1 MSEGPG
7 GPQGAT
13 AGGTLA
19 MRMLSQQ
26 AMVAS
31 QMKRAAND
39 KAIAQMLAAKK
50 SGPPAARLGDEIQHK
65 SFLGALAGAVLGA
78 IVTIAE
84 GCLIMAACATG
95 PYALVLVPAL
105 MYASYKASDYVEE
118 KQNQLESWI
127 NSFCDTD
134 GAINTGSENVN
145 INGKPAARAAV
156 TLPPPPPPGAIPE
169 VPQGEPSWGDIATD
183 LLESAAEK
191 AVPLAKAWGNAVIT
205 LTDSNAGFMDRLC
218 AGTSLLF
225 PAGPVLMEFA
235 TMVGGRGEIKK
246 DVDFPEAGEDTALCD
261 KENKPPR
268 IAQGSSNVF
277 INNQPAARKGDKL
290 ECSAAIVEG
299 SPDVF
304 IGGEQ
309 VTYLDIQP
317 EFPPWQRMILGGIT
331 IASYLLPPAGLLGK
345 LGNLAKLGKLGNLL
359 GKSGKLLGAKLGA
372 LLSRTKN
379 ALKNTY
385 NVLKKFIKDPV
396 DPVTGAYCDERT
408 DFTLGQTLP
417 LSFTRFHCS
426 VLPLHGLT
434 GVGWSDSWSE
444 YAWVREQGK
453 RVDIISLGATL
464 NFAFDGE
471 SDTAVNPYHAQY
483 ILRRRDDYLEL
494 FDRDALS
501 SRFFYDAFPGMRLRH
516 PVTDDTSD
524 DRLAH
529 SPNDRMYMLGGMSD
543 TASNRITFERDSQYR
558 ITGVSHTDGIRL
570 KLTYHASGYLKA
582 IHRTDN
588 GIQTLATYEQDAR
601 GRLTEADAR
610 LDYHLF
616 YEYDAADRIIRWSDN
631 DQTWSRFTYDEQG
644 RCVNVTGAEGYY
656 NATLDYGD
664 GCTTVT
670 DGKGIHRY
678 YYDPDGNILREEA
691 PDGSTTTYEWDE
703 FHHLLARH
711 SPAGRV
717 EKFEYNAA
725 HGQLSRYTAA
735 DGAEW
740 QYRYDERGLLSNIT
754 DPAGQTWT
762 QQCDERGLPV
772 SLVSPQGEETRLA
785 YTAQGLLSG
794 IFRQDERRL
803 GIEYD
808 HHNRPET
815 LTDVMGR
822 EHHTEYSGHDLP
834 VKMRGPG
841 GQSVRLQW
849 QQHHKLSGIERA
861 GTGAEGFRYDRHG
874 NLLAYTDGNGVVWT
888 MEYGPFDLPVARTDG
903 EGHRWQ
909 YRYDKDTLQLTEV
922 INPQGRRAIEYHYP
936 DEHTVIRCIL
946 PPEDERDRHP
956 DESLLKTTYRY
967 NAAGE
972 LTEVILPGDET
983 LTFSRDEAGRE
994 VLRHSNRGFA
1004 CEQGWNAAGQPVSQ
1018 RAGFFPAEATW
1029 GGLVLSLVREY
1040 RYDSAGNV
1048 SGVTSRED
1056 YGRETRREYRL
1067 DRNGQVTAVTASGT
1081 GLGYGEGD
1089 ESYGYDSCGYLKAQS
1104 AGRHRISEETDQYA
1118 GGHRLKQ
1125 AGNTQYDYDAAGRM
1139 VSRTRHRDGY
1149 RPETERFRWDSRDQL
1164 TGYCSAQGEQWEY
1177 RHDASGRRTEKR
1189 CDRKK
1194 IRFTYLWDGDSIAE
1208 IREYRDDKLY
1218 SVRHLV
1224 FNGFELI
1231 SQQFSRVRQPH
1242 PSVAPL
1248 WVTRT
1253 NHAVSD
1259 PTGRPL
1265 MLFNSEGKTVWRPGQ
1280 TSLWGL
1286 ALSLPADT
1294 DYPDPRGELD
1304 PEADPGLLYAG
1315 QWQDAESGLC
1325 YNRFRYYEPESG
1337 MYLVS
1342 DPLGLLGGE
1351 QTYRYVPNP
1360 LGWIDQYGLAGC
1372 PRALARAMKRANRNL
1387 AKSAGYMNRAW
1398 YKFKGSAAHHIVAW
1412 DDPRALGARKIL
1424 EKYGI
1429 HIDSAENGIFLKH
1442 VDPNSL
1448 QPGSYHRVI
1457 HTNKYYA
1464 DVEARL
1470 ADAAKANGKQGVL
1483 DELDAIRDDLL
1494 FNRLIY

>member
-529 SPNDRMYMLGGMSD
+529 SPADRMYMLGGMSD

-610 LDYHLF
+610 LDYPRMSYREL
-616 YEYDAADRIIRWSDN
+616 YKPDEKPLAIMVPAWNETGVIGNMAELAA
-631 DQTWSRFTYDEQG
+631 T
-644 RCVNVTGAEGYY
+644 
-656 NATLDYGD
+656 TLDYENYHIFVGTYPNDPDTQRDVDEVCARFPNVHKVVCARPGPTSKADCLNNVLDAITQFERSANFAFAGFILHDAEDVISPMELRLFNYLVERKDLIQIPVYPFEREWTHFTSMTYIDEFSELHGKDVPVREALAGQVPSAGVGTCFSRRAVTALLADGD
-664 GCTTVT
+664 GIAFDVQSLTE
-670 DGKGIHRY
+670 DYDIGFRLKEKGMTEIFVRFPVVDEAKEREQRKFLQHARTSNMICVREY
-678 YYDPDGNILREEA
+678 FPDTF
-691 PDGSTTTYEWDE
+691 STAVRQKSRWIIGIVFQGFKTHKWTSSLTLNYFLWRDRKGAISN
-703 FHHLLARH
+703 FVSFLAMLVMLQLLLLLAYESLWPNAWHFLSIFSGSAWLMTLLWLNFGLMVNRIVQ
-711 SPAGRV
+711 RV
-717 EKFEYNAA
+717 IFVTGY
-725 HGQLSRYTAA
+725 Y
-735 DGAEW
+735 
-740 QYRYDERGLLSNIT
+740 GLT
-754 DPAGQTWT
+754 
-762 QQCDERGLPV
+762 
-772 SLVSPQGEETRLA
+772 
-785 YTAQGLLSG
+785 QGLLSVL
-794 IFRQDERRL
+794 RL
-803 GIEYD
+803 F
-808 HHNRPET
+808 
-815 LTDVMGR
+815 
-822 EHHTEYSGHDLP
+822 
-834 VKMRGPG
+834 
-841 GQSVRLQW
+841 W
-849 QQHHKLSGIERA
+849 
-861 GTGAEGFRYDRHG
+861 G
-874 NLLAYTDGNGVVWT
+874 NL
-888 MEYGPFDLPVARTDG
+888 
-903 EGHRWQ
+903 
-909 YRYDKDTLQLTEV
+909 
-922 INPQGRRAIEYHYP
+922 INFMANWRA
-936 DEHTVIRCIL
+936 
-946 PPEDERDRHP
+946 
-956 DESLLKTTYRY
+956 
-967 NAAGE
+967 
-972 LTEVILPGDET
+972 
-983 LTFSRDEAGRE
+983 
-994 VLRHSNRGFA
+994 
-1004 CEQGWNAAGQPVSQ
+1004 
-1018 RAGFFPAEATW
+1018 
-1029 GGLVLSLVREY
+1029 
-1040 RYDSAGNV
+1040 
-1048 SGVTSRED
+1048 
-1056 YGRETRREYRL
+1056 
-1067 DRNGQVTAVTASGT
+1067 
-1081 GLGYGEGD
+1081 
-1089 ESYGYDSCGYLKAQS
+1089 
-1104 AGRHRISEETDQYA
+1104 
-1118 GGHRLKQ
+1118 LKQ
-1125 AGNTQYDYDAAGRM
+1125 VLQHG
-1139 VSRTRHRDGY
+1139 
-1149 RPETERFRWDSRDQL
+1149 
-1164 TGYCSAQGEQWEY
+1164 
-1177 RHDASGRRTEKR
+1177 
-1189 CDRKK
+1189 
-1194 IRFTYLWDGDSIAE
+1194 
-1208 IREYRDDKLY
+1208 
-1218 SVRHLV
+1218 
-1224 FNGFELI
+1224 
-1231 SQQFSRVRQPH
+1231 
-1242 PSVAPL
+1242 
-1248 WVTRT
+1248 
-1253 NHAVSD
+1253 
-1259 PTGRPL
+1259 
-1265 MLFNSEGKTVWRPGQ
+1265 
-1280 TSLWGL
+1280 
-1286 ALSLPADT
+1286 
-1294 DYPDPRGELD
+1294 DPR
-1304 PEADPGLLYAG
+1304 
-1315 QWQDAESGLC
+1315 
-1325 YNRFRYYEPESG
+1325 R
-1337 MYLVS
+1337 
-1342 DPLGLLGGE
+1342 
-1351 QTYRYVPNP
+1351 
-1360 LGWIDQYGLAGC
+1360 
-1372 PRALARAMKRANRNL
+1372 
-1387 AKSAGYMNRAW
+1387 
-1398 YKFKGSAAHHIVAW
+1398 VAW
-1412 DDPRALGARKIL
+1412 DKTTHDFPSVTGDTRSLRPLGQILLENQVITEEQLDTALRNRVEGLRLGGSMLMQGLLSAEQLAQALAEQNGVAWESIDAWQIPSSLIAEMPASVALHYAVLPLRLENDELIVGSEDGIDPVSLAALTRKVGRKVRYVIVLRGQIVTGLRHWYARRRGHDPRAMLYNAVQHQWLTEQQTGEIWRQYVPHQFLFAEILTTLGHINRSAINVLLLRHERSSLPLGKFLVTEGVISQETLDRVLTIQRELQVSMQSLLLKAGLNTEQVAQL
-1424 EKYGI
+1424 E
-1429 HIDSAENGIFLKH
+1429 SENEG
-1442 VDPNSL
+1442 
-1448 QPGSYHRVI
+1448 
-1457 HTNKYYA
+1457 
-1464 DVEARL
+1464 E
-1470 ADAAKANGKQGVL
+1470 
-1483 DELDAIRDDLL
+1483 
-1494 FNRLIY
+1494 

>member
-1 MSEGPG
+1 MKATFNCRLNGRISQCRSWC
-7 GPQGAT
+7 PQIT
-13 AGGTLA
+13 
-19 MRMLSQQ
+19 
-26 AMVAS
+26 VAS
-31 QMKRAAND
+31 
-39 KAIAQMLAAKK
+39 
-50 SGPPAARLGDEIQHK
+50 
-65 SFLGALAGAVLGA
+65 
-78 IVTIAE
+78 T
-84 GCLIMAACATG
+84 
-95 PYALVLVPAL
+95 
-105 MYASYKASDYVEE
+105 
-118 KQNQLESWI
+118 W
-127 NSFCDTD
+127 
-134 GAINTGSENVN
+134 
-145 INGKPAARAAV
+145 
-156 TLPPPPPPGAIPE
+156 
-169 VPQGEPSWGDIATD
+169 
-183 LLESAAEK
+183 
-191 AVPLAKAWGNAVIT
+191 
-205 LTDSNAGFMDRLC
+205 
-218 AGTSLLF
+218 SL
-225 PAGPVLMEFA
+225 
-235 TMVGGRGEIKK
+235 
-246 DVDFPEAGEDTALCD
+246 
-261 KENKPPR
+261 
-268 IAQGSSNVF
+268 AQGSSNVF
-277 INNQPAARKGDKL
+277 INNQPAARQGDKL
-290 ECSAAIVEG
+290 ECSAAIVGG

-345 LGNLAKLGKLGNLL
+345 LKNLARLGKLGNLL

-372 LLSRTKN
+372 LLGKTGKS
-379 ALKNTY
+379 LKSIANKVIRWVT
-385 NVLKKFIKDPV
+385 DPV

-417 LSFTRFHCS
+417 LSFTRFHSS

-444 YAWVREQGK
+444 YAWVREQGN

-529 SPNDRMYMLGGMSD
+529 SPGDRMYMLGGMSD

-631 DQTWSRFTYDEQG
+631 DQTWSRFTYDAQG

-740 QYRYDERGLLSNIT
+740 LYRYDERGLFSNIT

-762 QQCDERGLPV
+762 QLCDERGLPV

-922 INPQGRRAIEYHYP
+922 INPQGESYLYVLDNCGRVTEERDWGGVVWRYRYDADGLCTARVNGLEETILYSRDAAGRLAEIITPEGKTQYAYDKSGRLTGIFSPDGISQRTGYDERGRVNVTTQGRRAIEYHHP

-972 LTEVILPGDET
+972 LTEIILPGDET

-1029 GGLVLSLVREY
+1029 GGLVPSLVREY
-1040 RYDSAGNV
+1040 RYDSAGTF
-1048 SGVTSRED
+1048 S
-1056 YGRETRREYRL
+1056 
-1067 DRNGQVTAVTASGT
+1067 TAVRQKSRWIIGIVFQGFKTHKWTSSLTLNYFLWRDRKGAISNFVSFLAMLVMLQLLLLLAYESLWPNAWHFLSIFSGSAWLMTLLWLNFGLMVNRIVQRVIFVT
-1081 GLGYGEGD
+1081 GYYGLTQGLL
-1089 ESYGYDSCGYLKAQS
+1089 SVLRLFWGNLINFMANWR
-1104 AGRHRISEETDQYA
+1104 A
-1118 GGHRLKQ
+1118 LKQ
-1125 AGNTQYDYDAAGRM
+1125 VLQHG
-1139 VSRTRHRDGY
+1139 
-1149 RPETERFRWDSRDQL
+1149 
-1164 TGYCSAQGEQWEY
+1164 
-1177 RHDASGRRTEKR
+1177 
-1189 CDRKK
+1189 
-1194 IRFTYLWDGDSIAE
+1194 
-1208 IREYRDDKLY
+1208 
-1218 SVRHLV
+1218 
-1224 FNGFELI
+1224 
-1231 SQQFSRVRQPH
+1231 
-1242 PSVAPL
+1242 
-1248 WVTRT
+1248 
-1253 NHAVSD
+1253 
-1259 PTGRPL
+1259 
-1265 MLFNSEGKTVWRPGQ
+1265 
-1280 TSLWGL
+1280 
-1286 ALSLPADT
+1286 
-1294 DYPDPRGELD
+1294 DPR
-1304 PEADPGLLYAG
+1304 
-1315 QWQDAESGLC
+1315 
-1325 YNRFRYYEPESG
+1325 R
-1337 MYLVS
+1337 
-1342 DPLGLLGGE
+1342 
-1351 QTYRYVPNP
+1351 
-1360 LGWIDQYGLAGC
+1360 
-1372 PRALARAMKRANRNL
+1372 
-1387 AKSAGYMNRAW
+1387 
-1398 YKFKGSAAHHIVAW
+1398 VAW
-1412 DDPRALGARKIL
+1412 DKTTHDFPSVTGDTRSLRPLGQILLENQVITEEQLDTALRNRVEGLRLGGSMLMQGLISAEQLAQALAEQNGVAWESIDAWQIPSSLIAEMPASVALHYAVLPLRLENDELIVGSEDGIDPVSLAALTRKVGRKVRYVIVLRGQIVTGLRHWYARRRGHDPRAMLYNAVQHQWLTEQQTGEIWRQYVPHQFLFAEILTTLGHINRSAINVWLLRHERSSLPLGKFLVTEGVISQETLDRVLTIQRELQVSMQSLLLKAGLNTEQVAQL
-1424 EKYGI
+1424 E
-1429 HIDSAENGIFLKH
+1429 SENEG
-1442 VDPNSL
+1442 
-1448 QPGSYHRVI
+1448 
-1457 HTNKYYA
+1457 
-1464 DVEARL
+1464 E
-1470 ADAAKANGKQGVL
+1470 
-1483 DELDAIRDDLL
+1483 
-1494 FNRLIY
+1494 

>member
-39 KAIAQMLAAKK
+39 KAIAQMLASKK

-134 GAINTGSENVN
+134 GAINTGSENVK

-205 LTDSNAGFMDRLC
+205 LTDSNAGFMDRVS
-218 AGTSLLF
+218 AGASLLF

-277 INNQPAARKGDKL
+277 INNQPAARQGDKL
-290 ECSAAIVEG
+290 ECSAAIVGG

-345 LGNLAKLGKLGNLL
+345 LKNLARLGKLGNLL

-372 LLSRTKN
+372 LLGKTGKS
-379 ALKNTY
+379 LKSIANKVIRWVT
-385 NVLKKFIKDPV
+385 DPV

-417 LSFTRFHCS
+417 LSFTRFHSS

-444 YAWVREQGK
+444 YAWVREQGN

-529 SPNDRMYMLGGMSD
+529 SPGDRMYMLGGMSD

-631 DQTWSRFTYDEQG
+631 DQTWSRFTYDAQG

-740 QYRYDERGLLSNIT
+740 LYRYDERGLFSNIT

-762 QQCDERGLPV
+762 QLCDERGLPV

-922 INPQGRRAIEYHYP
+922 INPQGESYLYVLDNCGRVTE
-936 DEHTVIRCIL
+936 EHDWGGVVWR
-946 PPEDERDRHP
+946 
-956 DESLLKTTYRY
+956 YRY
-967 NAAGE
+967 DADGLCTAKVNGLEETILYSRDAAGR
-972 LTEVILPGDET
+972 LAEVISPEGKT
-983 LTFSRDEAGRE
+983 
-994 VLRHSNRGFA
+994 
-1004 CEQGWNAAGQPVSQ
+1004 Q
-1018 RAGFFPAEATW
+1018 W
-1029 GGLVLSLVREY
+1029 GGLLPSLVREY

-1139 VSRTRHRDGY
+1139 VSRTKHRDGY

-1164 TGYCSAQGEQWEY
+1164 TGYCSAQGELWEY

-1231 SQQFSRVRQPH
+1231 SQQFSRVRQAH
-1242 PSVAPL
+1242 PSVAPQ

-1259 PTGRPL
+1259 LTGRPL

-1294 DYPDPRGELD
+1294 GYPDPRGELD
-1304 PEADPGLLYAG
+1304 PEAAPGLLYAG
-1315 QWQDAESGLC
+1315 QWQDTESGLC
-1325 YNRFRYYEPESG
+1325 YNRFRYYEPETG

-1360 LGWIDQYGLAGC
+1360 CGWVDPLGLAASSKISSLMDYIGDGRRVSGHTGFLDGVRLSRSQINNIAKEMEKLGIKVIRKADKYLPPNARAAFDYGL
-1372 PRALARAMKRANRNL
+1372 RNIYL
-1387 AKSAGYMNRAW
+1387 RKNATLYEVYHEVIHAKQFAKIGREAYE
-1398 YKFKGSAAHHIVAW
+1398 
-1412 DDPRALGARKIL
+1412 ALGRLSREEHVLNEIL
-1424 EKYGI
+1424 K
-1429 HIDSAENGIFLKH
+1429 SKN
-1442 VDPNSL
+1442 
-1448 QPGSYHRVI
+1448 
-1457 HTNKYYA
+1457 
-1464 DVEARL
+1464 
-1470 ADAAKANGKQGVL
+1470 
-1483 DELDAIRDDLL
+1483 L
-1494 FNRLIY
+1494 FNEAEIAHAIKYVEGLREKFMMGLIN

>member
-169 VPQGEPSWGDIATD
+169 IPQGEPSWGDIATD

-205 LTDSNAGFMDRLC
+205 LTESNAGFMDRVS
-218 AGTSLLF
+218 AGASLLF

-235 TMVGGRGEIKK
+235 TMVGGRSEIKK

-290 ECSAAIVEG
+290 ECSAAIVGG

-345 LGNLAKLGKLGNLL
+345 LKNLARLGKLGNLL

-372 LLSRTKN
+372 LLGKTGKS
-379 ALKNTY
+379 LKSIANKVIRWVT
-385 NVLKKFIKDPV
+385 DPV

-417 LSFTRFHCS
+417 LSFTRFHSS

-444 YAWVREQGK
+444 YAWVREQGN
-453 RVDIISLGATL
+453 RVDIISQGATL
-464 NFAFDGE
+464 NFAFDGD

-529 SPNDRMYMLGGMSD
+529 SPDDRMYMLGGMSD

-631 DQTWSRFTYDEQG
+631 DQTWSRFTYDAQG

-670 DGKGIHRY
+670 DGKGTHRY

-725 HGQLSRYTAA
+725 LGQLSRYTAA

-740 QYRYDERGLLSNIT
+740 LYRY
-754 DPAGQTWT
+754 
-762 QQCDERGLPV
+762 DERGLPV

-849 QQHHKLSGIERA
+849 QQHHKLSGLERA
-861 GTGAEGFRYDRHG
+861 ETGAEGFRYDRHG

-922 INPQGRRAIEYHYP
+922 INPQGESYRY
-936 DEHTVIRCIL
+936 IL
-946 PPEDERDRHP
+946 DNCGRVTEERD
-956 DESLLKTTYRY
+956 
-967 NAAGE
+967 
-972 LTEVILPGDET
+972 
-983 LTFSRDEAGRE
+983 
-994 VLRHSNRGFA
+994 
-1004 CEQGWNAAGQPVSQ
+1004 
-1018 RAGFFPAEATW
+1018 W
-1029 GGLVLSLVREY
+1029 GGVVWRY
-1040 RYDSAGNV
+1040 RYDADGLCTARV
-1048 SGVTSRED
+1048 
-1056 YGRETRREYRL
+1056 
-1067 DRNGQVTAVTASGT
+1067 NG
-1081 GLGYGEGD
+1081 L
-1089 ESYGYDSCGYLKAQS
+1089 
-1104 AGRHRISEETDQYA
+1104 EETILYS
-1118 GGHRLKQ
+1118 R
-1125 AGNTQYDYDAAGRM
+1125 DAAGRM

-1231 SQQFSRVRQPH
+1231 SQQFSRVRQAH
-1242 PSVAPL
+1242 PSVAPQ

-1259 PTGRPL
+1259 LTGRPL

-1294 DYPDPRGELD
+1294 GYPDPRGEWD

-1325 YNRFRYYEPESG
+1325 YNRFRYYEPETG

-1342 DPLGLLGGE
+1342 DPLGLQGGE

-1360 LGWIDQYGLAGC
+1360 LGYIDPLGLAKTSVPAEKISLSDKARDLFRQGKV
-1372 PRALARAMKRANRNL
+1372 REALDVHYEDLVRRKLGGISQEIAGREYDVVTDKIIAQVKRTYSSIDNPKNFLSKSTRTQIKKTIEL
-1387 AKSAGYMNRAW
+1387 AEEQGKEAQFW
-1398 YKFKGSAAHHIVAW
+1398 F
-1412 DDPRALGARKIL
+1412 
-1424 EKYGI
+1424 KYGVSPKVREYI
-1429 HIDSAENGIFLKH
+1429 ESKGGK
-1442 VDPNSL
+1442 
-1448 QPGSYHRVI
+1448 VI
-1457 HTNKYYA
+1457 LGMGN
-1464 DVEARL
+1464 
-1470 ADAAKANGKQGVL
+1470 
-1483 DELDAIRDDLL
+1483 
-1494 FNRLIY
+1494 